1 MEKKHVE
8 NMYRVKDAHP
18 GLDGTF
24 DFLRNNGDTVEGVAE
39 AIRGV
44 PMWGQQPMSHSDILH
59 HLKKIPRDCGYKDL
73 EQEGPTLNKELQER
87 SNRMY
92 EKRKKEEVTR
102 MDVFKCFIHP
112 SKKERTVLK
121 MSK

>member
-1 MEKKHVE
+1 MEKKHVK
-8 NMYRVKDAHP
+8 NMYRVKDAYP
-18 GLDGTF
+18 GLDGAF
-24 DFLRNNGDTVEGVAE
+24 NFLRNNGDTVEDVAE

-44 PMWGQQPMSHSDILH
+44 PMWGQQPMSHGDILRH
-59 HLKKIPRDCGYKDL
+59 PKKIPRDCGYKDL
-73 EQEGPTLNKELQER
+73 EKEGATLNEELRER

-92 EKRKKEEVTR
+92 ENRKKEEVTR